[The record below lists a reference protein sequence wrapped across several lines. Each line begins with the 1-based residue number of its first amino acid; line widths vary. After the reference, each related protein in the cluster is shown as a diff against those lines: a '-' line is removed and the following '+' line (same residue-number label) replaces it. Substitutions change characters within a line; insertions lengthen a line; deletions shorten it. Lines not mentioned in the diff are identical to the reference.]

1 MPLNF
6 AVIYSLQAHYA
17 VVDRATFDQMW
28 KLSRDRDREVSLS
41 QMNLHKFFINLSK
54 QTFYKL
60 IFEKSRMV
68 RFEPGQL
75 VLPIHHRSPWC
86 NNLYKKYAHKQMT
99 ILEQEET

>member
-6 AVIYSLQAHYA
+6 AVIYSQQAHYA
-17 VVDRATFDQMW
+17 AVDRETFNEMW
-28 KLSRDRDREVSLS
+28 KDSRDRDREVALS
-41 QMNLHKFFINLSK
+41 QLNLHKFFSNLSK

-68 RFEPGQL
+68 CFAPGQL

-99 ILEQEET
+99 MLE